1 MLSKNKQVDLN
12 SIKEKG
18 QLNTQIL
25 NPDFYFLSQKKVGR
39 DSLSMHQIQSNE
51 ASNFKHT
58 NLNDQISSTNT
69 LKSYNNDVTNNS
81 NIDAKNQE
89 TSLK

>member
-25 NPDFYFLSQKKVGR
+25 NPDFYFGDAWSRNLLPLELAFLVEKEE
-39 DSLSMHQIQSNE
+39 QIGS
-51 ASNFKHT
+51 
-58 NLNDQISSTNT
+58 I
-69 LKSYNNDVTNNS
+69 
-81 NIDAKNQE
+81 
-89 TSLK
+89 